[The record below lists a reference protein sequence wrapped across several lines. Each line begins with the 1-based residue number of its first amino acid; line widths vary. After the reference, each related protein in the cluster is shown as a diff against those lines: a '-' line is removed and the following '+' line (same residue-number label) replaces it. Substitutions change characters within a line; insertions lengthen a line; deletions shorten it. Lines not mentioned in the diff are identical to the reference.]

1 MYRLVVLVVA
11 VMLSLLSSFGFAAL
25 GGLAQEGSPMAGEM
39 PSVAVAFAE
48 AWSSGDPDQVAAIY
62 AEDALF
68 EEVILG
74 GAVTTNRDDLRA
86 YVGAVFA
93 GFPDFTAT
101 PVAAYQMGDV
111 VVVEWVLTGT
121 YQGTF
126 GTLPPGTGQP
136 VEVRLASV
144 LEVGSD
150 GLITRDSEYWD
161 LTTLLSQVG
170 AMPGAEATPAA

>member
-1 MYRLVVLVVA
+1 MSRFVVLA
-11 VMLSLLSSFGFAAL
+11 IAAL
-25 GGLAQEGSPMAGEM
+25 AAVSSLVGIAPGGLAQDGSPMAGEM
-39 PSVAVAFAE
+39 PPVAVAFAE
-48 AWSSGDPDQVAAIY
+48 AWSSGDPDQVAALY

-74 GAVTTNRDDLRA
+74 GAVTSTRDDLRA

-93 GFPDFTAT
+93 AFPDFTAT
-101 PVAAYQMGDV
+101 PSAAYEMGDV
-111 VVVEWVLTGT
+111 VVIEWVLTGT

-144 LEVGSD
+144 LEVGDD

-161 LTTLLSQVG
+161 VATLLTQVG